1 MVRYPLCP
9 IEYSILSITPDQN
22 AACEQAMAWQ
32 TKTIVYR
39 ASIIINKSYDSF
51 DSWFNL
57 YPIEIESILMRWMEP
72 ILNFYDFN
80 QWSCDDLVPYA

>member
-9 IEYSILSITPDQN
+9 IECSILSITPDQS
-22 AACEQAMAWQ
+22 AACDQAMAWLPWQ

-51 DSWFNL
+51 ASWFNL
-57 YPIEIESILMRWMEP
+57 YPIEIE
-72 ILNFYDFN
+72 
-80 QWSCDDLVPYA
+80 